1 MAGNILPDK
10 SGDIL
15 VEFDYDNII
24 VVDPNRTIDGDG
36 NINERLVD
44 PENLVMYA
52 NLEAE
57 LLPRTKL
64 ALGASPDQAVTTIS
78 IASINFLKG
87 NNDQYFT
94 TGYYDELTGK
104 NTTEGLGQNQTQ
116 NTYTQRPGSNRP
128 IVESATLTGGNAGAV
143 SNGLLGIT
151 SINIRINTSFIP
163 TVTIE
168 LEDVQ
173 GRALF
178 QLGQDSPY
186 AAFFNLPYPPF
197 YLTLKGYYGQA
208 VRYQLNLIKFNAR
221 FNSFSGNYQVTIELQ
236 GYKFNI
242 LNEIAMGHLV
252 AAPHM
257 YSSNFTI
264 GQATNNQ
271 SFDKSVAESATVQ
284 GEKTASNLSG
294 NDIKLTQ
301 VVTEK
306 GYQKIRD
313 VYSEYKA
320 KRLIPPDFPEL
331 TLQQLMNKLEIF
343 EKQVLDSYVKADVK
357 PLTNIRDY
365 REKLKQFF
373 DRLYLSN
380 NSWFSTWCDT
390 EPFVTN
396 DDQVYYAFKETV
408 RQNDQ
413 QIELV
418 ITELKQIITE
428 FKIALNANETL
439 GLRSKSQVKFK
450 ISEDTII
457 KNNVSSLTFDKQKT
471 LVRRYNRATGLISET
486 AAIDKQISI
495 FTSLQAETNPL
506 NNKTKYKTSSTFVY
520 LEEFINQIRIME
532 TEVNRK
538 LGVYESAITT
548 DLANKIQSKTLGIGF
563 KPSIRNVMAV
573 IMASAEGFIRLLDEV
588 HTNSW
593 NVRFDPDRKNA
604 VLKNPSSAQSSDSKF
619 SVPASERTLLNNPQ
633 LKNSQIPVYPWPQFF
648 VETNDDKSRF
658 QLKYVADPSVVDDT
672 KAWDYTKWPEVE
684 FVEEYM
690 KGLTQKFNPPVAQ
703 EPLDS
708 SKYTNIV
715 NINALEFP
723 EFSLAYAN
731 REEVKFF
738 YEIWERQF
746 VTAHY
751 TGLFRADN
759 PQFDKL
765 LDGVLDFESKNI
777 VSSIGISN
785 PYLAFKLK
793 NYELNAKIYPGFLRS
808 ISNNGTGRFYQ
819 EYIRDFFVT
828 PYLKGFLETP
838 TSILK
843 VDELGS
849 IPQLSEINVSEN
861 IKSVIDRVSNE
872 PTVVDTYPFTDIKW
886 CSTNL
891 VGFQYNSDV
900 SRYNTNKVITIFEQ
914 RNVISNFTDIDSF
927 VRNRPVT
934 NFSYLNSQDKSVGLN
949 SFTNLSE
956 IYVNSEPTEFMP
968 TEGYVSANAPSLN
981 YFGRD
986 IVNTTTSMLN
996 TPYFINAIQKGVD
1009 QWRRNAK
1016 NPYKAA
1022 AYLFLNSLPLITL
1035 RERVKS
1041 QYLISD
1047 DNTPAGQQ
1055 TPAGLNDFDFFFAT
1069 IKKFGAVHKLPYAW
1083 ILRAGSLWHRYKLHK
1098 ETGVDF
1104 IDDVWKR
1111 FDAVTNYD
1119 PVTKS
1124 SNKVYSYI
1132 VNGEENKIVLQDQ
1145 TTESINMNVGFY
1157 PKVIT
1162 DFNVFYNGYDVF
1174 KQYTNE
1180 ELQDAV
1186 NNGLKIWDYQGS
1198 RLSNISQGSTLLT
1211 LNTKS
1216 IIIPANIQVTITEEN
1231 CKVPVIQNIENN
1243 YILPSFGSQVNEVR
1257 SALIEQ
1263 IGTDNPFV
1271 VPGYSISGNDAV
1283 FNGSV
1288 RMFWNSPNYGYFNS
1302 SEIVKPSTDSYM
1314 TKVQTDAK
1322 LMSPFRLMNKDEYT
1336 KIDDMISV
1344 FDRKTLDLFEDEF
1357 LKFSNSVNDIQSG
1370 DLISAPFNK
1379 FVSDTNAQY
1388 KNFQYFMRNLM
1399 KVPPK
1404 QADESEEFYFQNIGQ
1419 QQYGII
1425 QKQIQNFLQFDI
1437 LLRVGNPSEYNRR
1450 VFNSY
1455 LSHDSATISVVN
1467 PIKFDPYI
1475 KNTLPS
1481 MGGTIT
1487 LSQSKQL
1494 YPKEWLAL
1502 ELNVGFSTIPELEYK
1517 NSGSYITDFFIDN
1530 DIKFSVDNIEIL
1542 SPLIKMYATQKLD
1555 TTDTTP
1561 NSFKTKINQF
1571 LDKTKKTQDYFID
1584 GIINR
1589 LQGPESDGGL
1599 PNYSEVSE
1607 KKINSVLDGQQ
1618 SKVENWEVFKALN
1631 DKWIAGGD
1639 YNNKTLFEDM
1649 LFLDRASR
1657 NIGDTLLID
1666 IFDLKNAINKTI
1678 LGSAIQN
1685 KMSVY
1690 TFISSIL
1697 IDNNFTI
1704 MNLPAYVNFYNVTNV
1719 DGTNT
1724 FRPEGSLDFAN
1735 NMWGTF
1741 LNVDYRNSS
1750 PKMVCFYAGKPSNYV
1765 ALPENKTYMF
1775 KDDGFDLRRAS
1786 ENPLIENLTNKT
1798 DWGLSNRCV
1807 GFNVDIGI
1815 RNQNIFYGFSVGQ
1828 ENGKATSEAIQ
1839 SQLNM
1844 INQINGQN
1852 TSTQNVSLYNL
1863 YKQRSYTCTVTSLGN
1878 ALIQPTMYFNLR
1890 HVPMFYGPYMI
1901 TDVIQ
1906 TITPG
1911 SFQTQFTGVRQGI
1924 FDLPTI
1930 DKYLQSINQNLLTKL
1945 EKFVL
1950 NKADSIVPP
1959 KTNYQSQADQK
1970 SKETD
1975 SRKQPPNACDNS
1987 VLPIYKEKGFVA
1999 TSAQEVKLT
2008 RKEMSD
2014 LINSELSRR
2023 QGTPDITLQATM
2035 YSICYFSTFKT
2046 EGQVFIG
2053 FNNCYATQYALSSS
2067 FSTFETFFTKTY
2079 CCMKNEG
2086 LSGSYPLP
2094 NFNSASDFIKFLF
2107 SRLEKNA
2114 DRIKKLGL
2122 WKFYSCHFPT
2132 DKIVSEEE
2140 FDKNKNTN
2148 VSFKNIRDVLN
2159 KALTD
2164 AKGVGIDV
2172 GDINL
2177 FLDGPTPPSQPQ
2189 QTATVQPL
2197 CPEPEINSFEPF
2209 SAYTSSPS
2217 PEITIYGTSLYGNTQ
2232 VFIGNQPC
2240 NIIENTET
2248 KIVFVPTQKVGGK
2261 IKVITEYG
2269 QDETQSQ
2276 FQFIFRN

>member
-1 MAGNILPDK
+1 MAGNILPDN
-10 SGDIL
+10 SGNIL

-36 NINERLVD
+36 NVKERLVD

-64 ALGASPDQAVTTIS
+64 AVGASPDQAVTTIS
-78 IASINFLKG
+78 IASINFMKG
-87 NNDQYFT
+87 NNDQYFS

-116 NTYTQRPGSNRP
+116 NTYTQRPGSNKP
-128 IVESATLTGGNAGAV
+128 IVESATLTGGNAGAID
-143 SNGLLGIT
+143 NGLLGMT

-221 FNSFSGNYQVTIELQ
+221 FNSFNGNYQVTLELQ

-242 LNEIAMGHLV
+242 LNEIAMGHLI

-264 GQATNNQ
+264 GQTTNNQ
-271 SFDKSVAESATVQ
+271 SADKSVVQSSRVQ
-284 GEKTASNLSG
+284 GEKTISSTTG
-294 NDIKLTQ
+294 TDVKLTQ

-331 TLQQLMNKLEIF
+331 TLQQLMNKLETF
-343 EKQVLDSYVKADVK
+343 EKQVLDSYIKADVK

-365 REKLKQFF
+365 REKLKQFY
-373 DRLYLSN
+373 DRVYLSN
-380 NSWFSTWCDT
+380 NSWFNTWCDPL
-390 EPFVTN
+390 PFVTN
-396 DDQVYYAFKETV
+396 DDQVYFAFKESV
-408 RQNDQ
+408 RESSQ
-413 QIELV
+413 QVELA
-418 ITELKQIITE
+418 ITELKQIITDY
-428 FKIALNANETL
+428 KTALNANETL
-439 GLRSKSQVKFK
+439 GTRSKSQVIFN
-450 ISEDTII
+450 ITENTFI
-457 KNNVSSLTFDKQKT
+457 KTNVNALTFNRQKT
-471 LVRRYNRATGLISET
+471 LERRYNRTVGLTSES
-486 AAIDKQISI
+486 AAYDKQV
-495 FTSLQAETNPL
+495 SLLTTPESETNPL
-506 NNKTKYKTSSTFVY
+506 NNKTKVSFSKKFVE
-520 LEEFINQIRIME
+520 LDGFTDQVRLME

-538 LGVYESAITT
+538 LGIYESAITT

-563 KPSIRNVMAV
+563 RPSIRNVMAV

-604 VLKNPSSAQSSDSKF
+604 VLKNTSSAQSSDGKF
-619 SVPASERTLLNNPQ
+619 YVPASERTLQNNQ
-633 LKNSQIPVYPWPQFF
+633 SLKNSQIPVYPWPQFF
-648 VETNDDKSRF
+648 VETNDDKNRF
-658 QLKYVADPSVVDDT
+658 QLKYVADPSVVKDT
-672 KAWDYTKWPEVE
+672 KAWDYTKWPEVQ

-690 KGLTQKFNPPVAQ
+690 KGLTQKFNPPAAQ
-703 EPLDS
+703 ETQDS
-708 SKYTNIV
+708 SKYTNIL

-765 LDGVLDFESKNI
+765 LDSVMDFESKNI
-777 VSSIGISN
+777 VSSVGISN

-793 NYELNAKIYPGFLRS
+793 NYELNARFYPGFLRN

-828 PYLKGFLETP
+828 PYIRSFLEKP
-838 TSILK
+838 TSILRL
-843 VDELGS
+843 DEIGA
-849 IPQLSEINVSEN
+849 IPQTSELKISND
-861 IKSVIDRVSNE
+861 IKTVIDRIPNE
-872 PTVVDTYPFTDIKW
+872 PTVVDIYPFTSQEW
-886 CSTNL
+886 SSTNL
-891 VGFQYNSDV
+891 VGIQYNNNL
-900 SRYNTNKVITIFEQ
+900 SRYNTNKVITVFEK
-914 RNVISNFTDIDSF
+914 RNVISNFTDIDS
-927 VRNRPVT
+927 VVTNRPVT
-934 NFSYLNSQDKSVGLN
+934 NFSYLSPQNKSSQLN
-949 SFTNLSE
+949 DLPKLYWDAFPENF
-956 IYVNSEPTEFMP
+956 NP
-968 TEGYVSANAPSLN
+968 TEGYVTANAPALN

-986 IVNTTTSMLN
+986 ISETTTSIFN

-1009 QWRRNAK
+1009 QWRRNGK

-1035 RERVKS
+1035 RERLKS
-1041 QYLISD
+1041 QDLT
-1047 DNTPAGQQ
+1047 TPNNL
-1055 TPAGLNDFDFFFAT
+1055 TSRLNEFDYFFAT

-1083 ILRAGSLWHRYKLHK
+1083 ILKVGSLWHRYRLQK
-1098 ETGVDF
+1098 ETGIDF

-1119 PVTKS
+1119 PVTKTAT
-1124 SNKVYSYI
+1124 KKYSYV
-1132 VNGEENKIVLQDQ
+1132 VNGQENTIILQDQ
-1145 TTESINMNVGFY
+1145 TSDVINMNVGFY

-1174 KQYTNE
+1174 KNYTNS
-1180 ELQDAV
+1180 ELQDAI
-1186 NNGLKIWDYQGS
+1186 NNGMRIWDYNGS
-1198 RLSNISQGSTLLT
+1198 RLTNISQGSTTLT

-1216 IIIPANIQVTITEEN
+1216 VTIPANIQVTITEEN
-1231 CKVPVIQNIENN
+1231 CKVPVIKDIENN
-1243 YILPSFGSQVNEVR
+1243 YILPSFGSNVNEVR
-1257 SALIEQ
+1257 TALIEQ
-1263 IGTDNPFV
+1263 NGTDNPFV
-1271 VPGYSISGNDAV
+1271 ISGYSVSGNDAV

-1288 RMFWNSPNYGYFNS
+1288 RMFWSSPNYGYFNS
-1302 SEIVKPSTDSYM
+1302 SEIVKPNADSYM
-1314 TKVQTDAK
+1314 TKVNSDAYF
-1322 LMSPFRLMNKDEYT
+1322 MSPFMLLNKDEYT
-1336 KIDDMISV
+1336 KIDDILSV
-1344 FDRKTLDLFEDEF
+1344 FDRKTLDMFEEEF
-1357 LKFSNSVNDIQSG
+1357 LKFSNSINDIQSG

-1379 FVSDTNAQY
+1379 FVSDSNAQY

-1404 QADESEEFYFQNIGQ
+1404 QVDESEEFYFQNIANQQFNIIQ
-1419 QQYGII
+1419 QQI
-1425 QKQIQNFLQFDI
+1425 KNFLEFDV
-1437 LLRVGNPSEYNRR
+1437 LLRVGNPSGYDRR
-1450 VFNSY
+1450 VFASF
-1455 LSHDSATISVVN
+1455 LSHNTTNLEVVD
-1467 PIKFDPYI
+1467 PIKFKPYV
-1475 KNTLPS
+1475 KNSLPS
-1481 MGGTIT
+1481 LGGTVT
-1487 LSQSKQL
+1487 VSQSKQQ
-1494 YPKEWLAL
+1494 YPKEWLSL
-1502 ELNVGFSTIPELEYK
+1502 ELNVGFSTIPQLEYK
-1517 NSGSYITDFFIDN
+1517 NNGSYITDFFIDN
-1530 DIKFSVDNIEIL
+1530 DIEFSVSNIEIL
-1542 SPLIKMYATQKLD
+1542 TPLIKMYATQKLD
-1555 TTDTTP
+1555 TSDITP
-1561 NSFKTKINQF
+1561 NNFRTRIDQF
-1571 LDKTKKTQDYFID
+1571 LDKSKTIEDYFLD
-1584 GIINR
+1584 GIIKR
-1589 LQGPESDGGL
+1589 VQGPDGL
-1599 PNYSEVSE
+1599 PNYSEVPE
-1607 KKINSVLDGQQ
+1607 KTINSVLDGQQ

-1639 YNNKTLFEDM
+1639 YSNKTLFEDM

-1666 IFDLKNAINKTI
+1666 IFDLKNSINKTI

-1690 TFISSIL
+1690 TFLSSIL
-1697 IDNNFTI
+1697 INNNFTI

-1719 DGTNT
+1719 DGTST
-1724 FRPEGSLDFAN
+1724 FKPEGSLDFAN

-1750 PKMVCFYAGKPSNYV
+1750 PKMVCFYAGKPSSYV

-1775 KDDGFDLRRAS
+1775 KDDGFDLRRSS

-1798 DWGLSNRCV
+1798 DWALSNRCV

-1815 RNQNIFYGFSVGQ
+1815 RNQNIFYGFTVGQ

-1839 SQLNM
+1839 TQLN
-1844 INQINGQN
+1844 IVNQVNGQN
-1852 TSTQNVSLYNL
+1852 TATQNVSLYNL
-1863 YKQRSYTCTVTSLGN
+1863 YKQRSYTCSVTSLGN

-1901 TDVIQ
+1901 TDVVQ

-1945 EKFVL
+1945 EQFVL
-1950 NKADSIVPP
+1950 NKKDDIAPP
-1959 KTNYQSQADQK
+1959 KTNYQSQADEK
-1970 SKETD
+1970 AKGTD
-1975 SRKQPPNACDNS
+1975 NRKQPPNACDNS
-1987 VLPIYKEKGFVA
+1987 VIPVYKEKGFVS
-1999 TSAQEVKLT
+1999 TSAQEIKLS
-2008 RKEMSD
+2008 RKEMVD
-2014 LINSELSRR
+2014 LINNELSRR
-2023 QGTPDITLQATM
+2023 QGTPDITFLATM
-2035 YSICYFSTFKT
+2035 YSICYFGTFKNQ
-2046 EGQVFIG
+2046 GQVFIG
-2053 FNNCYATQYALSSS
+2053 FNNCFAPQYTLQNSYSS
-2067 FSTFETFFTKTY
+2067 FETFFNKTY
-2079 CCMKNEG
+2079 CCVKREG
-2086 LSGSYPLP
+2086 DSYSVPLP
-2094 NFNSASDFIKFLF
+2094 NFNSSSDFIKFLF
-2107 SRLEKNA
+2107 SRLEKNG

-2122 WKFYSCHFPT
+2122 WKFYTCHFPT
-2132 DKIVSEEE
+2132 DKSVSEEE
-2140 FDKNKNTN
+2140 FDKNKKTN
-2148 VSFKNIRDVLN
+2148 KSFQKIREVLN

-2177 FLDGPTPPSQPQ
+2177 FLDGPTPPAQ
-2189 QTATVQPL
+2189 QQESVSGQAK
-2197 CPEPEINSFEPF
+2197 CPPPKINAFVPF
-2209 SAYTSSPS
+2209 SAYTSAPS
-2217 PEITIYGTSLYGNTQ
+2217 PQITINGENLYGNTQ

-2240 NIIENTET
+2240 NIIENTDT
-2248 KIVFVPTQKVGGK
+2248 KLVVVPTQKISGK
-2261 IKVITEYG
+2261 IKVVTEYE
-2269 QDETQSQ
+2269 QTETQSS
-2276 FQFIFRN
+2276 FQFIFKN